1 MSSDS
6 KVPSVSGR
14 MVFLSRLKD
23 LPGAGSLATHT
34 GPKPADLSD
43 VQTFA
48 LKKRKE
54 IIELTN
60 IQFSTDYN
68 GSFD

>member
-1 MSSDS
+1 
-6 KVPSVSGR
+6 

-34 GPKPADLSD
+34 GLKPAYLSGA
-43 VQTFA
+43 QTFA

-54 IIELTN
+54 IIELTK
-60 IQFSTDYN
+60 IQFLIEYN